1 MTSGAFQKSER
12 QGGFSPGVF
21 KREQSG
27 GETSG
32 GDKTIS
38 SLIKSIC
45 IGFGAA
51 LILLFLTSVAASFYD
66 IPEFVLNYIVI
77 AVSLIC
83 LFMVGFK
90 AAGYNGKNGLLIGV
104 IAGVVYAVI
113 VYLIGWLGFKSISFS
128 PEAIANFA
136 VGGAVSGLGGVVGIN
151 RYTKKKRKR

>member
-12 QGGFSPGVF
+12 QGGFSPGGF

-128 PEAIANFA
+128 PR
-136 VGGAVSGLGGVVGIN
+136 GY
-151 RYTKKKRKR
+151 R